1 MMYTAGASL
10 FLGQQRTMIPVTS
23 PSVLKPPIFRVEVV
37 EGVKAPISDE
47 LWSDQEMAAVTL
59 EPKMAGEFNIKREKN
74 NHPIGSTCH
83 THIIIYI
90 YR

>member
-1 MMYTAGASL
+1 MYVYIYMMYTAGASL

-47 LWSDQEMAAVTL
+47 L
-59 EPKMAGEFNIKREKN
+59 
-74 NHPIGSTCH
+74 
-83 THIIIYI
+83 
-90 YR
+90 